1 MLYFLMNQS
10 FMRNIQ
16 ILFGNEYLIE
26 NLVEKMGKH
35 YNIKFNFDNKFLY
48 FPLFKKDGKYIEM
61 QFQMNIFESRIQKLN
76 EIINLA

>member
-1 MLYFLMNQS
+1 MLYFLMSQS

-35 YNIKFNFDNKFLY
+35 YNTKFNFDNKFLY